1 MPAKRYHAD
10 QMEFSFVPKFT
21 ADVSVGRGE
30 DGRVAMTVETS
41 PVAWVSTAEAAMILG
56 RGQDWVRERLE
67 AGTLRGR
74 KLGRNWQV
82 DAGHCEELK
91 KKAKNW

>member
-30 DGRVAMTVETS
+30 DGRVSMTVETS

-56 RGQDWVRERLE
+56 RSAPWIRERLE
-67 AGTLRGR
+67 SGWLRGR
-74 KLGRNWQV
+74 RIGRNWEV
-82 DAGHCEELK
+82 DAAHCEERK
-91 KKAKNW
+91 KQSRNW